1 MSPWNEFLFSNK
13 LQTSLKNVSMP
24 KIYFAF
30 LEIDWLFHFGI
41 KDHAYVA
48 LDRNPK
54 PGYDTLGQY
63 CN

>member
-13 LQTSLKNVSMP
+13 LQTLSKNVSMP
-24 KIYFAF
+24 KIHFAF

-41 KDHAYVA
+41 KDHVA

-63 CN
+63 CD